1 MRTIAVTCAFVV
13 GTVVGSAAQQ
23 PPAPAS
29 SPDQGTDRP
38 SGLVPEP
45 HALSHAVDFASEWL
59 RTSTLARFDV
69 AHSREGWELSFR
81 LSDPFRLSRR
91 SLRMTTIPF
100 VP

>member
-1 MRTIAVTCAFVV
+1 L
-13 GTVVGSAAQQ
+13 SAAQLNSRRRRRRRRIRERTAQ
-23 PPAPAS
+23 A
-29 SPDQGTDRP
+29 
-38 SGLVPEP
+38 GLVPEP